1 MPAKKKKA
9 TPPPVAESFE
19 DAADELEKVIETLEQ
34 EPSSLAQLLDD
45 FERGQ
50 ELLSYCQNTLK
61 SARKRL
67 DVVEAK
73 LQAGAT
79 DDEPDRSPSTDQ
91 PTNDDDVRLL

>member
-73 LQAGAT
+73 LQASAN
-79 DDEPDRSPSTDQ
+79 DDETNPSSQDQ
-91 PTNDDDVRLL
+91 FSNDDDVRLL